1 MASSHVSLI
10 GAGRVFI
17 GLCAGGKLRFV
28 GQCKEYKLDFTEE
41 TKELKDYVNG
51 GGIADS
57 VSFISKVETSIT
69 FASLSVKN
77 LAMALRGVDSVLASQ
92 AFTSEARTA
101 YPGGLIQLAGVGPT
115 AVTLTLALDAWVAST
130 AYAVGQLVKPITGT
144 HYYECKTAGTS
155 GAAAPTWKTDGT
167 DTSDGTT
174 TWMDKGLRTLAASEY
189 EITSAGIFIPDTS
202 SKIAEAGTPV
212 EVAYTTTEGINI
224 EALVKAG
231 EEYQVV
237 FAGKNFARNGKPLS
251 VDMYRVKFSAPK
263 DLAFIGD
270 DFATLTL
277 TGTVLNDDTKT
288 GEEISAYCNIKMVA

>member
-1 MASSHVSLI
+1 MASSQVSLI
-10 GAGRVFI
+10 GAGRIFI
-17 GLCAGGKLRFV
+17 GLRGGGKLRFV

-51 GGIADS
+51 GGVADS
-57 VSFISKVETSIT
+57 VSFISKVETTIT

-77 LAMALRGVDSVLASQ
+77 LAMALRGVDSALASQ
-92 AFTSEARTA
+92 TLTSSHTA

-115 AVTLTLALDAWVAST
+115 AVTIQLALDTWTAST
-130 AYAVGQLVKPITGT
+130 AYTVGQLIKPAAGT

-155 GAAAPTWKTDGT
+155 GAVAPTWKTDGS
-167 DTSDGTT
+167 DTSDGTAVWT
-174 TWMDKGLRTLAASEY
+174 DKGLRTLAVNEY

-202 SKIAEAGTPV
+202 SRISEAGTSI
-212 EVAYTTTEGINI
+212 EVGYTTTEGANI

-237 FAGKNFARNGKPLS
+237 FAGKNFARSGKPLS

-263 DLAFIGD
+263 DLAFIGE

-277 TGTVLNDDTKT
+277 TGSLLSDDTKS
-288 GEEISAYCNIKMVA
+288 GQDISAYCNIKMVA